1 MADLNDAF
9 ALMDAAIGQG
19 RQGSSSPAGT
29 PSPAPQSAPQPS
41 ASLMGAGPLS
51 AALQPGPA
59 VGGPPP
65 PSSMS
70 GAPADSGDPAD
81 DARPLTIRP
90 RPQTPQQD
98 AIAQIDAV
106 LAQPPGKASATP
118 VTVSGR
124 ATADQSIPR
133 TDGAGAALDAVEG
146 AGQANYD
153 TGPASDGLTPGQRAA
168 GLPGLGVNMLAQA
181 AQGVPIIGA
190 GVNKA
195 AAGLASL
202 ANGRSVTDNE
212 ATGTAISD
220 DFATSHPALT
230 TAARIGGAV
239 VGTLPAMEAAPGVFG
254 LEGPA
259 AVRLVAGAGSG
270 AGLSAADAALRGE
283 DPGKAAL
290 WGAGGG
296 ALGPVLEGGASAA
309 GKLTGAAGKLAG
321 SISDVAAPFTSS
333 GQEATAA
340 ATVRNA
346 MSDPSTTL
354 PALAKDGTLV
364 PGSQPTAFQ
373 QSGDLGLGQLEMAA
387 RNSPSRAPK
396 FIERDQAQN
405 AARVGT
411 VDAIAPDAS
420 PVSAADAFTGQGKAV
435 AAQGDA
441 AVSAARSTAADGT
454 ASLGG
459 AGTIDTHGA
468 AIGDTLAPSYR
479 GVQDAARDQVAA
491 LGGDQPASSYGQQ
504 IKAGLDPQFQA
515 AQDAARSQVD
525 ALGGQS
531 PANERGAALR
541 APARDAESDAQDRL
555 SAAYAAV
562 PDDAA
567 ANIAPVKRLARTLY
581 GDPEPAVAA
590 TFTPAEQ
597 GISDALSQYGN
608 DVTFKSARAIDT
620 LVTGAMRK
628 ELATEGRSPAYRRLV
643 QIKGAWEDS
652 IHNSGALDD
661 ASTSAPATAA
671 GPGGAGTSVQAP
683 ASGSSVYTPSGRRI
697 DVDYRVM
704 DAGDLTASHGI
715 DGTPNPAFPPEMQ
728 PRDRTRA
735 GSDAQV
741 ADMATNLQPERLGA
755 SSSAAEGAPIV
766 GPDGLVES
774 GNGRVMALQRA
785 YEQNGSSAQRYRDYL
800 DGQGYDTS
808 SMARPVL
815 VRQRTTPMSDAER
828 VRFAEEANA
837 SPVMTASATE
847 RAGTDAGRMS
857 DNTLSAYQ
865 GGDVGSA
872 ANRPFVQAFMRD
884 AAEKGEQGG
893 FASADGSLSLD
904 GQRRVQNALLHAA
917 YGDPGLVSS
926 LAETGDENIRAF
938 GNVMSD
944 NAGRVAQLRRDIAS
958 GRVDPSAD
966 LSAPLAEAARVV
978 QRTRQSG
985 QRLGDAVAQQDAFQP
1000 ISAEAQGLLK
1010 LAYGEDLGGRLS
1022 RARMG
1027 DHVGAILSDL
1037 GQQSTEARLF
1047 GEPMTVGQ
1055 VIDGVRARNGA
1066 GQGTTTDQ
1074 AAAGSFGD
1082 RQSPGAQ
1089 GLGGEFPRAGAGRP
1103 SDAATGGSGWR
1114 QAPTGRPL
1122 GSTDVEALDA
1132 AKDLT
1137 KANKATFGTGSPGQ
1151 ILKPGSTAGT
1161 YRVSDAGVPDAVF
1174 PRGPKGFEA
1183 VQSYRGA
1190 VGSDEQAI
1198 GALHD
1203 TAAASLRRNALR
1215 DDGTIDP
1222 AKFAAW
1228 RRNYSEALRGVPELH
1243 DAFDTAAHAADT
1255 LDRFGSYHPDMPAST
1270 VPDMFFT
1277 RGPKGADG
1285 VRQLQGLIPGPDGAQ
1300 ALAGSAAY
1308 SLRKAALREDGTLD
1322 PSKFATWKAAHAEAL
1337 GALPPGIGQGFE
1349 TAARATAALDRFGK
1363 YAPDLP
1369 TSKIPSLFFNPG
1381 PAGADGVRMLRG
1393 LTDDATA
1400 SHLLGDYAAFSL
1412 QSKAIGPDGSF
1423 NPAAA
1428 RTWMVAHKPALDALP
1443 SEVGQRFKTVADAH
1457 QAVEDAMAA
1466 KAASIDAFNGT
1477 AAAKLVGVEDPDE
1490 VVKRIGTM
1498 LRAPDATAKFRSLAK
1513 AAVDDPA
1520 ALAGLKRAVAE
1531 VVKGKALSVNEAGTS
1546 GVNQMTN
1553 NGFGRFMQQSGP
1565 ALREI
1570 LSPGEFGS
1578 MVKVGEDLTR
1588 ANRSMNAV
1596 KGNKGGPGTAQG
1608 IQAMADEVEHKG
1620 GFLGK
1625 LLVHGAPAVAGHLLG
1640 GEVGALA
1647 GLFGSQTIGA
1657 ARAAGLRKIDDLVDR
1672 ALLDP
1677 QFARTLAMKAPDKSN
1692 SGADAAMRFQFGRI
1706 GRATAL
1712 GLAAGQSAGSGQQAA
1727 AR

>member
-1 MADLNDAF
+1 MADLDDAF

-19 RQGSSSPAGT
+19 RQGSSTDASLST
-29 PSPAPQSAPQPS
+29 PAPQSPPQPS
-41 ASLMGAGPLS
+41 ASLMGAGPMS

-59 VGGPPP
+59 VGAPPP
-65 PSSMS
+65 PSNM
-70 GAPADSGDPAD
+70 GGVPTANSGDPAD

-98 AIAQIDAV
+98 AMAQIDAV
-106 LAQPPGKASATP
+106 LAQPPGKANAAP
-118 VTVSGR
+118 MDGR
-124 ATADQSIPR
+124 PATADQSIPKM
-133 TDGAGAALDAVEG
+133 DGAGAALDAVEG
-146 AGQANYD
+146 TGRAAYD
-153 TGPASDGLTPGQRAA
+153 TGPAEDGLTTGQRAA

-202 ANGRSVTDNE
+202 VNGQSVADNE
-212 ATGTAISD
+212 ATGNQVSSDFETA
-220 DFATSHPALT
+220 HPALT
-230 TAARIGGAV
+230 TAARIGGAI

-259 AVRLVAGAGSG
+259 AVRLAAGAGSG

-296 ALGPVLEGGASAA
+296 TLGPVLEGGAYAA
-309 GKLTGAAGKLAG
+309 GKAASAVGKLAG
-321 SISDVAAPFTSS
+321 SVSDVAAPFTAS

-346 MSDPSTTL
+346 MSDPATTL
-354 PALAKDGTLV
+354 PALATDATLV
-364 PGSQPTAFQ
+364 PGSTPTAFQ

-387 RNSPSRAPK
+387 RDNPARAPK
-396 FIERDQAQN
+396 FIERDQTQN
-405 AARVGT
+405 AARVGA

-420 PVSAADAFTGQGKAV
+420 PVSAADAFTGQSKAV
-435 AAQGDA
+435 AAQGNA
-441 AVSAARSTAADGT
+441 AVLSARSTATDAT
-454 ASLGG
+454 AGLGG
-459 AGTIDTHGA
+459 VGTIDTHGA
-468 AIGDTLAPSYR
+468 AIGDTLSPSYR
-479 GVQDAARDQVAA
+479 GVQDAARDQVAT
-491 LGGDQPASSYGQQ
+491 LGGDQSASSYGQQ

-515 AQDAARSQVD
+515 AQDAARAQVD
-525 ALGGQS
+525 ALGGQG
-531 PANERGAALR
+531 PASDRGAALR

-567 ANIAPVKRLARTLY
+567 ANIAPVKRLARSLY
-581 GDPEPAVAA
+581 ADPEPAVAA

-628 ELATEGRSPAYRRLV
+628 ELSTEGRSPAYRRLV
-643 QIKGAWEDS
+643 QLKGAWEDS

-661 ASTSAPATAA
+661 ASTPATAA
-671 GPGGAGTSVQAP
+671 GPDSAGATASPGASVQPP
-683 ASGSSVYTPSGRRI
+683 ASGSSVFTPSGRRV

-704 DAGDLTASHGI
+704 DAGDLTASHGL

-741 ADMATNLQPERLGA
+741 ADIASNLQPERLGA

-785 YEQNGSSAQRYRDYL
+785 YEQNGPSAQRYRDYL
-800 DGQGYDTS
+800 DWQGYDTS
-808 SMARPVL
+808 GMARPVL
-815 VRQRTTPMSDAER
+815 VRQRTTPMSPAER
-828 VRFAEEANA
+828 VRFAQEANA

-847 RAGTDAGRMS
+847 RASTDAGRMS
-857 DNTLSAYQ
+857 DDTLSAYQ
-865 GGDVGSA
+865 GGDIGSA

-917 YGDPGLVSS
+917 YGDPGLVSA
-926 LAETGDENIRAF
+926 LAETGDENIRSF

-944 NAGRVAQLRRDIAS
+944 SAGRVAQLRRDITA
-958 GRVDPSAD
+958 GRIDASAD

-985 QRLGDAVAQQDAFQP
+985 QRLGDAVAQSDAFQP

-1027 DHVGAILSDL
+1027 DHVGSILSDL

-1047 GEPMTVGQ
+1047 GEPMTAGQ
-1055 VIDGVRARNGA
+1055 VIDGVRAQNGA

-1074 AAAGSFGD
+1074 AAAGGVRD
-1082 RQSPGAQ
+1082 RQGTGAQ
-1089 GLGGEFPRAGAGRP
+1089 GPGGEFPRAGTGRP
-1103 SDAATGGSGWR
+1103 ADATTGGTGWR

-1122 GSTDVEALDA
+1122 GSADVEALDA

-1137 KANKATFGTGSPGQ
+1137 KANKATFGTGAPGQ

-1161 YRVSDAGVPDAVF
+1161 YRMSDAGVPDAVF

-1228 RRNYSEALRGVPELH
+1228 RRNYSEACAVCRSCM
-1243 DAFDTAAHAADT
+1243 A
-1255 LDRFGSYHPDMPAST
+1255 RST
-1270 VPDMFFT
+1270 RPPM
-1277 RGPKGADG
+1277 
-1285 VRQLQGLIPGPDGAQ
+1285 
-1300 ALAGSAAY
+1300 
-1308 SLRKAALREDGTLD
+1308 
-1322 PSKFATWKAAHAEAL
+1322 
-1337 GALPPGIGQGFE
+1337 LPI
-1349 TAARATAALDRFGK
+1349 R
-1363 YAPDLP
+1363 
-1369 TSKIPSLFFNPG
+1369 S
-1381 PAGADGVRMLRG
+1381 
-1393 LTDDATA
+1393 TA
-1400 SHLLGDYAAFSL
+1400 SAPTILTCRLRQCRVCSSRAG
-1412 QSKAIGPDGSF
+1412 
-1423 NPAAA
+1423 
-1428 RTWMVAHKPALDALP
+1428 R
-1443 SEVGQRFKTVADAH
+1443 
-1457 QAVEDAMAA
+1457 
-1466 KAASIDAFNGT
+1466 
-1477 AAAKLVGVEDPDE
+1477 
-1490 VVKRIGTM
+1490 
-1498 LRAPDATAKFRSLAK
+1498 RAPM
-1513 AAVDDPA
+1513 P
-1520 ALAGLKRAVAE
+1520 
-1531 VVKGKALSVNEAGTS
+1531 
-1546 GVNQMTN
+1546 
-1553 NGFGRFMQQSGP
+1553 
-1565 ALREI
+1565 
-1570 LSPGEFGS
+1570 
-1578 MVKVGEDLTR
+1578 
-1588 ANRSMNAV
+1588 
-1596 KGNKGGPGTAQG
+1596 
-1608 IQAMADEVEHKG
+1608 
-1620 GFLGK
+1620 
-1625 LLVHGAPAVAGHLLG
+1625 
-1640 GEVGALA
+1640 
-1647 GLFGSQTIGA
+1647 
-1657 ARAAGLRKIDDLVDR
+1657 
-1672 ALLDP
+1672 
-1677 QFARTLAMKAPDKSN
+1677 
-1692 SGADAAMRFQFGRI
+1692 
-1706 GRATAL
+1706 
-1712 GLAAGQSAGSGQQAA
+1712 
-1727 AR
+1727 